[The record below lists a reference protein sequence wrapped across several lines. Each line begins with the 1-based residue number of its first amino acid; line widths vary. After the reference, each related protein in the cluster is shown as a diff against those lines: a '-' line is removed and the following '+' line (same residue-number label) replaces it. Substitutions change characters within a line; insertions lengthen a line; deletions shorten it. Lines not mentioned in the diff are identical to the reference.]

1 MAEVIRVPGPTV
13 ESAGAMIYEI
23 TLSSGMIVTD
33 PSAFSRR
40 EVEPASDIPV
50 FSEDGH
56 PLVVRP

>member
-1 MAEVIRVPGPTV
+1 MV

-40 EVEPASDIPV
+40 EAELASDVPV
-50 FSEDGH
+50 FSEDGR
-56 PLVVRP
+56 PLVVHP